1 VHNVLL
7 SGATR
12 GLGLGIARR
21 LVADGHRVIGLG
33 RRNSAD
39 FEALR
44 QQVGSERLEFL
55 PLDLADT
62 KAIHVC
68 VQDITQRFGPLYG
81 LVNNA
86 ALGLDGVLATMHNQQ
101 IRELVEVNV
110 IGTIILTKYACRTM
124 LVRRA
129 GRIVNIS
136 SIIAAT
142 GFSGLSVYAATKA
155 ALNGFARSLARELG
169 RANITVNSVA
179 PGYMETDMTSGLGAE
194 NVERICRRSP
204 MNRLVAVDEVAAAVA
219 FLMSDAAAAI
229 TGTVITVDAGST
241 A

>member
-1 VHNVLL
+1 MHNVLV

-12 GLGLGIARR
+12 GLGLGIARK
-21 LVADGHRVIGLG
+21 LVIEGHRVIGLG

-44 QQVGSERLEFL
+44 KQVSSERLEFI
-55 PLDLADT
+55 PLDLSNT
-62 KAIHVC
+62 QAIHASVRY
-68 VQDITQRFGPLYG
+68 ITERFGPLYG

-86 ALGLDGVLATMHNQQ
+86 ALGLDGALATMHNQQ

-110 IGTIILTKYACRTM
+110 IGTIVLTKYACRTM
-124 LVRRA
+124 LTQRT

-136 SIIAAT
+136 SIIAET
-142 GFSGLSVYAATKA
+142 GFTGLSVYAATKS

-179 PGYMETDMTSGLGAE
+179 PGYMETDMTSGLSAE
-194 NVERICRRSP
+194 HVERIRRRSP
-204 MNRLVAVDEVAAAVA
+204 MNRLVAVDEVAAAVS

-229 TGTVITVDAGST
+229 TGVVVTVDAGST